1 MSIPQGA
8 ADFAVDYTVPI
19 NKTTQVYGSFDTN
32 WRSKQNTTITL
43 DSSAGIGVY
52 APASARIGT
61 LLDNGRLDVQFW
73 AENLFNN
80 AYLSNLLGYTK
91 STGII
96 QGYPGNPR
104 TYGSTVR
111 VKM

>member
-1 MSIPQGA
+1 M
-8 ADFAVDYTVPI
+8 
-19 NKTTQVYGSFDTN
+19 
-32 WRSKQNTTITL
+32 
-43 DSSAGIGVY
+43 
-52 APASARIGT
+52 
-61 LLDNGRLDVQFW
+61 LDNGRLDVQFW